1 MIFLGKTEFQT
12 PGKYLVH
19 VISDNK
25 NKSELLNTS
34 FKMDDEKINN
44 LDKYLREIS
53 KKEIKKIN
61 SQIISELITN
71 YYHEE
76 KQFYFLDDLVDSHP
90 YDFSDFKKINPY
102 NSDNSRDNAFYKE
115 YLYQTG
121 IRTCYAVHIYKN
133 DLDDKYLSFLK
144 SKKDDSKKE
153 DKKVVENIL
162 IINDDLLRELENL
175 YLTKY
180 PDYNTNIDTDIRR
193 LEWTTNQKDNG
204 LYLYNYFYWN
214 FKIFK

>member
-1 MIFLGKTEFQT
+1 MVSLGKTEFQT

-76 KQFYFLDDLVDSHP
+76 KFIQ
-90 YDFSDFKKINPY
+90 
-102 NSDNSRDNAFYKE
+102 
-115 YLYQTG
+115 
-121 IRTCYAVHIYKN
+121 KN
-133 DLDDKYLSFLK
+133 
-144 SKKDDSKKE
+144 
-153 DKKVVENIL
+153 
-162 IINDDLLRELENL
+162 
-175 YLTKY
+175 
-180 PDYNTNIDTDIRR
+180 
-193 LEWTTNQKDNG
+193 
-204 LYLYNYFYWN
+204 
-214 FKIFK
+214 